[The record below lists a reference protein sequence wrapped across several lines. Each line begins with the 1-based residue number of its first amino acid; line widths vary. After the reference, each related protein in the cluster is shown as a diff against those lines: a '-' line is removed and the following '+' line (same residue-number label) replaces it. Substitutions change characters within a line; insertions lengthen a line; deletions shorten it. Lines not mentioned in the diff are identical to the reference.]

1 MARVDNHNRTRASDL
16 NPVWHVKDAQ
26 GQTLGRLASEIAVL
40 LQGKHRPIWVS
51 HMNTGDYVVVINAE
65 KVRTTGRKLQQ
76 KKYYRHSGYHGGLKE
91 RTLAQM
97 LDKTPTRVIR
107 QAVKGMLPKNTVGR
121 RMLSRLKL
129 YAGGDHPHRAQVAV
143 SQREQAAVEVDS
155 KEDIGDAV

>member
-65 KVRTTGRKLQQ
+65 KVRTTGKKLQQ

-129 YAGGDHPHRAQVAV
+129 YAGGDHPHIAQIAA